1 MDEPQGLGYR
11 RDESMTEARPT
22 TEELR
27 ETVARM
33 ERSLAS
39 SDSADV
45 AELLRL
51 YRQLIP
57 RFTRDL
63 LRERDVQLSRGAAL
77 MLIQAVEDR
86 RRSPRETS
94 GSSE

>member
-1 MDEPQGLGYR
+1 MGLGDR
-11 RDESMTEARPT
+11 RDESMTQARPT
-22 TEELR
+22 TEELH
-27 ETVARM
+27 ETVTRM

-77 MLIQAVEDR
+77 MLIQAFEDR
-86 RRSPRETS
+86 RRSLRGTS